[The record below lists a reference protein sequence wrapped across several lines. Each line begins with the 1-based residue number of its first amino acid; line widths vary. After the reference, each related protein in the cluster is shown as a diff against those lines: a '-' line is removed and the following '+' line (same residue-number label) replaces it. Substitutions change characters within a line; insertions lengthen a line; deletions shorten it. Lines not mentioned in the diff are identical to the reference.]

1 MEAEEAAEASGTATP
16 NGVNGDKK
24 TDEKVEAV
32 TSDLKEASLEEKE

>member
-32 TSDLKEASLEEKE
+32 SSDLKEASLEEKE